1 MAQPVVPKRTYLVA
15 YLALLALTLI
25 TVLVA
30 YISLGAFSMTIAILI
45 AAIQASL
52 IAAFFMQALYESAVV
67 RVAAAGGVIWFLIM
81 ATLTLTDYITR
92 GWLPFP
98 GK

>member
-1 MAQPVVPKRTYLVA
+1 MAQSVVPKRTYLLT
-15 YLALLALTLI
+15 YLGLLALTLI

-30 YISLGAFSMTIAILI
+30 YVNMGPFSMTIAILI
-45 AAIQASL
+45 AGIQASL
-52 IAAFFMQALYESAVV
+52 IATFFMQALYESALV
-67 RVAAAGGVIWFLIM
+67 RVVAAGGVIWFLIM
-81 ATLTLTDYITR
+81 STLVLTDYITR

>member
-1 MAQPVVPKRTYLVA
+1 MAQPTVPKRTYLVT
-15 YLALLALTLI
+15 YIALLALTLAN
-25 TVLVA
+25 VLLA
-30 YISLGAFSMTIAILI
+30 YLNLGPFSMAISILL

-52 IAAFFMQALYESAVV
+52 IAGFFMQALYESALV
-67 RVAAAGGVIWFLIM
+67 RVVTAGGVIWFLIM

>member
-1 MAQPVVPKRTYLVA
+1 MDEPVLSRKTYFLTWI
-15 YLALLALTLI
+15 ALLALTLL
-25 TVLVA
+25 TTLLA
-30 YISLGAFSMTIAILI
+30 YLRMGPWNMVIAIAI
-45 AAIQASL
+45 AAVQASL
-52 IAAFFMQALYESAVV
+52 IAGFFMQALYESVLV
-67 RVAAAGGVIWFLIM
+67 RVVTAGGVIWFLIM

>member
-1 MAQPVVPKRTYLVA
+1 MTEPVVAKRTYLA
-15 YLALLALTLI
+15 AWAILLALTLL
-25 TVLVA
+25 TVL
-30 YISLGAFSMTIAILI
+30 LGYLRLGPFNMIIGIGIAT
-45 AAIQASL
+45 IQAC
-52 IAAFFMQALYESAVV
+52 IIGGIFMHAVYEVPLV
-67 RVAAAGGVIWFLIM
+67 RVVTAGAVIWFLIE

>member
-1 MAQPVVPKRTYLVA
+1 MAQPMVPKRTYFA
-15 YLALLALTLI
+15 TYLALLALTLL
-25 TVLVA
+25 TTLLA
-30 YISLGAFSMTIAILI
+30 FLNLGPGSMIIAIFI

-52 IAAFFMQALYESAVV
+52 IASFFMQALYESALV
-67 RVAAAGGVIWFLIM
+67 RVITAGGVVWFLIM
-81 ATLTLTDYITR
+81 ATLVLTDYITR